1 MTKTA
6 TENPL
11 LLQLREWD
19 ACADGYEFSV
29 RSGATTL
36 AQLWDKLERPDW
48 MLWLADKKGLKLDEK
63 GLRLFACECAEQLLP
78 IYEKAYPKD
87 DRPRRAI
94 ETARR
99 YANGEA
105 TLEELDA
112 ARDAAE
118 DAAWD
123 AARAAAEAPAWASAW
138 AAARDAAEAAAWAAA
153 WAAARD
159 AAEAAAWA
167 SAWDAAEAAAR
178 AAARAKQAD
187 LLRKHLGNPFEEVKP

>member
-36 AQLWDKLERPDW
+36 AELWDKLERPDW

-63 GLRLFACECAEQLLP
+63 GLRLFACECAEEVLL
-78 IYEKAYPKD
+78 IYEREYPKD
-87 DRPRRAI
+87 SRPRKAI

-112 ARDAAE
+112 AKDAAWAAARDAARAAAWDAARDAARAAE
-118 DAAWD
+118 AAAWD
-123 AARAAAEAPAWASAW
+123 AARAAAWD
-138 AAARDAAEAAAWAAA
+138 AARDAARAATWD
-153 WAAARD
+153 AARD
-159 AAEAAAWA
+159 AAW
-167 SAWDAAEAAAR
+167 
-178 AAARAKQAD
+178 AKQAD
-187 LLRKHLGNPFEEVKP
+187 LLRKHLGNPFEEGKP